1 MPRASASA
9 ATPNEPGEV
18 IGRIV
23 NDPARPGNRF
33 EGYAA
38 ANQNE
43 NKILHD
49 VFEKGDAWFRTGD
62 LMRKDERGYFY
73 FVDRVGDTFR
83 WKGENVSTSEVAEA
97 INTFPGIADANVYGV
112 TVVGRDGRAGM
123 AAIVCDGQCDLARC
137 TRISRANLPDYAR
150 PLFLRIQP
158 KIDVTG
164 TFKQK
169 KVDLVREGFNPAA
182 TSDPIYFNDPQAKAF
197 VRLDAGALPA
207 DRERR
212 DPAVI
217 ASPQAVLAFWREAG
231 PEKWFKKDTAFDD
244 DIRARFLETYEAAA
258 AGKLSGWEQTAEGA
272 LALVDR
278 ARSIPAQHVPRRRAH
293 LRRRSAGPRRRRA
306 GAGARLRP
314 AGAVAER
321 QFFYLPF
328 EHSESLA
335 DQERCCALFAA
346 TGDADLLKWA
356 QLHADIIRRFGRF
369 PHRNAVLG
377 RATTPEEQAFLD
389 GGGFKG

>member
-1 MPRASASA
+1 M
-9 ATPNEPGEV
+9 

-123 AAIVCDGQCDLARC
+123 AAIVCDGHVRSRARC
-137 TRISRANLPDYAR
+137 TRISAANLPDYAR
-150 PLFLRIQP
+150 PLFLRVQSQ
-158 KIDVTG
+158 IDVTA

-197 VRLDAGALPA
+197 VRLDAALY
-207 DRERR
+207 RR
-212 DPAVI
+212 I
-217 ASPQAVLAFWREAG
+217 E
-231 PEKWFKKDTAFDD
+231 
-244 DIRARFLETYEAAA
+244 
-258 AGKLSGWEQTAEGA
+258 SGE
-272 LALVDR
+272 V
-278 ARSIPAQHVPRRRAH
+278 
-293 LRRRSAGPRRRRA
+293 
-306 GAGARLRP
+306 RL
-314 AGAVAER
+314 
-321 QFFYLPF
+321 
-328 EHSESLA
+328 
-335 DQERCCALFAA
+335 
-346 TGDADLLKWA
+346 
-356 QLHADIIRRFGRF
+356 
-369 PHRNAVLG
+369 
-377 RATTPEEQAFLD
+377 
-389 GGGFKG
+389 